1 MEPLHPSDP
10 SRIGGHRLLGR
21 LGAGGMGVVYLGRTD
36 DGALAAVKVI
46 RAEYAEEADFR
57 ARFRR
62 EAEIA
67 AEVDSPWAVRITG
80 ADPDAAE
87 PWLATSFVAGPSL
100 AEAVATHGPLPLRA
114 VRILGKALAKALGV
128 MHEQG
133 LVHRD
138 VKPGNVLLGM
148 DRPRLIDFG
157 IARGGEHTALTSADA
172 VLGTPGFLP
181 PEQAEGRPAEP
192 AGDVFS
198 LGCLLAYAATGR
210 LPFGSGTVD
219 AVLYRT
225 VHDEPDFGP
234 EVLADPELTAL
245 LRTCVAKHPEIR
257 PSASELDAAL
267 VEDTPGEG
275 TDWLPDPVVATIAA
289 RAAALLA
296 LPGIDETVVDPDAA
310 PVPGTAAPAPSRR
323 RFLALAS
330 GGAVLAAGGGL
341 AAWLAL
347 RDQDQPEKSAADA
360 PRRWAIGVHA
370 DLSGPQKAAG
380 QAQERGVRLAVD
392 AFNSRK
398 DKPFTLT
405 VVTADDAGKADRSA
419 AVATGLIAD
428 RDLFAVVGPTGND
441 SVIPCLELYGEAS
454 VPLVTVS
461 ALATT
466 FSITDRRSFFQSC
479 PISSAQAAVVNLQLA
494 GKQGVRKMGILS
506 DRGGDTDTWQAAQL
520 VSRTINIFAP
530 EATSYGRV
538 VPRGTTDLAPVVG
551 DLLAHGVD
559 GFFYTGTPA
568 GGAKVAGLL
577 AAAGFKGPRAADYTI
592 AGPEFLG
599 AAGPAAEG
607 WQFFTPYTGP
617 EAPEVAEVTRAHRA
631 AYGSA
636 PDIWT
641 AEAFDA
647 TRLIID
653 RLVATAAGGARPTR
667 AALLTALA
675 QGTFQGLTKEYAF
688 NERGQLTGNTYFT
701 HTVEG
706 GLMRYVGPAFRPA
719 AG

>member
-67 AEVDSPWAVRITG
+67 AEVDSPWAVRVTG

-100 AEAVATHGPLPLRA
+100 AEAVAAHGPLPLRA
-114 VRILGKALAKALGV
+114 VRILGKALAQALAV

-210 LPFGSGTVD
+210 LPFGTGTVD

-225 VHDEPDFGP
+225 VHDEPEFGP
-234 EVLADPELTAL
+234 EILADPELTAL
-245 LRTCVAKHPEIR
+245 LRTCVAKHPDIR
-257 PSASELDAAL
+257 PGARELDAAL
-267 VEDTPGEG
+267 TEDTPGEG

-296 LPGIDETVVDPDAA
+296 LPGIDETVADPDAA
-310 PVPGTAAPAPSRR
+310 PAPGTAAPAPSRR

-347 RDQDQPEKSAADA
+347 RDQDKPGDQAADA
-360 PRRWAIGVHA
+360 PRRWVIGVHA

-405 VVTADDAGKADRSA
+405 VATADDAGKADRSA
-419 AVATGLIAD
+419 AAAAGLIAN

-441 SVIPCLELYGEAS
+441 SVIPCLELYGESS

-479 PISSAQAAVVNLQLA
+479 PISSAQAAAINLQLA
-494 GKQGVRKMGILS
+494 GKQGVRRLGILS
-506 DRGGDTDTWQAAQL
+506 DRGGDTDTWQAAL
-520 VSRTINIFAP
+520 LMGRTIGYFAP
-530 EATSYGRV
+530 EATYYGRV
-538 VPRGTTDLAPVVG
+538 VPRGATDLAPVIT
-551 DLLAHGVD
+551 DLLAHGID

-577 AAAGFKGPRAADYTI
+577 AAAGFQGPRAADYTI

-599 AAGPAAEG
+599 AAGQAAEG

-653 RLVATAAGGARPTR
+653 RLVTTAAGGQRPTR
-667 AALLTALA
+667 AGLLTALT
-675 QGTFQGLTKEYAF
+675 QGTFRGLTKEYTF
-688 NERGQLTGNTYFT
+688 DDRRQVKGNIYFM
-701 HTVEG
+701 HKVEG
-706 GLMRYVGPAFRPA
+706 GRMRYVGPAVQPA

>member
-80 ADPDAAE
+80 ADPDATE

-100 AEAVATHGPLPLRA
+100 AEAVAAHGPLPPRA
-114 VRILGKALAKALGV
+114 VRILGKALARALGA

-192 AGDVFS
+192 AGDIFS

-210 LPFGSGTVD
+210 LPFGTGTVD

-267 VEDTPGEG
+267 VEDAPGEG

-296 LPGIDETVVDPDAA
+296 LPGIDETVADPDAA
-310 PVPGTAAPAPSRR
+310 PAPGTAAPAPSRR

-330 GGAVLAAGGGL
+330 GGAVLAVGGGL
-341 AAWLAL
+341 AAWQAL
-347 RDQDQPEKSAADA
+347 RDQDKPKNSAGDA
-360 PRRWAIGVHA
+360 PRRWVIGVHA

-419 AVATGLIAD
+419 AAATGLIAD

-494 GKQGVRKMGILS
+494 RKQGVRKMGILS

-520 VSRTINIFAP
+520 VSRTITIFAP

-538 VPRGTTDLAPVVG
+538 VPRGTTDLAPVVA

-592 AGPEFLG
+592 AGPEFLA

-653 RLVATAAGGARPTR
+653 RLVATAARGPRPTR

-675 QGTFQGLTKEYAF
+675 QGTFQGLTKEYTF
-688 NERGQLTGNTYFT
+688 NEKRQVEGNTYFT
-701 HTVEG
+701 HKVEG
-706 GLMRYVGPAFRPA
+706 GLMRYVGPAFPLA

>member
-67 AEVDSPWAVRITG
+67 AEVDSPWAVRVTG
-80 ADPDAAE
+80 ADPDATE

-100 AEAVATHGPLPLRA
+100 AEAVAAHGPLPLRA
-114 VRILGKALAKALGV
+114 VRILGKAMARALAV

-157 IARGGEHTALTSADA
+157 IARGGEHTALTSAGA

-210 LPFGSGTVD
+210 LPFGTGTVD

-245 LRTCVAKHPEIR
+245 LRTCVAKHPDIR
-257 PSASELDAAL
+257 PGARELDAAL
-267 VEDTPGEG
+267 TEDTPGEG
-275 TDWLPDPVVATIAA
+275 TDWLPDPVVATIAE

-296 LPGIDETVVDPDAA
+296 LPGIDETVADPDAA
-310 PVPGTAAPAPSRR
+310 PAPGTAAPAPTRR

-347 RDQDQPEKSAADA
+347 RDRDEPGTPAADA
-360 PRRWAIGVHA
+360 PRQWVIGVHA

-405 VVTADDAGKADRSA
+405 VATADDGGKADRSA
-419 AVATGLIAD
+419 AAATGLIAN

-441 SVIPCLELYGEAS
+441 SVIPCLELYGESS

-466 FSITDRRSFFQSC
+466 FSVTDRRSFFQSC
-479 PISSAQAAVVNLQLA
+479 PISSAQAAAVNLQLA
-494 GKQGVRKMGILS
+494 GKQGVRRMGILS

-520 VSRTINIFAP
+520 IGRTIAYFAP
-530 EATSYGRV
+530 EATYYGRV
-538 VPRGTTDLAPVVG
+538 VPRGATDFAPVVA
-551 DLLAHGVD
+551 DLLAHGID
-559 GFFYTGTPA
+559 GLFYTGTPA

-577 AAAGFKGPRAADYTI
+577 AAAGFRGPRAADYTI
-592 AGPEFLG
+592 AGPEFLA
-599 AAGPAAEG
+599 AAGQAAEG

-617 EAPEVAEVTRAHRA
+617 ESPEVAEVTRAHRA

-647 TRLIID
+647 TGLIID
-653 RLVATAAGGARPTR
+653 RLVTAAAGGARPTR
-667 AALLTALA
+667 AALLTALT
-675 QGTFQGLTKEYAF
+675 QGTFRGLTKEYTF
-688 NERGQLTGNTYFT
+688 DERRQVKGNIYFT
-701 HTVEG
+701 HQVEG
-706 GLMRYVGPAFRPA
+706 GRMRYVGPAVQPA

>member
-1 MEPLHPSDP
+1 
-10 SRIGGHRLLGR
+10 
-21 LGAGGMGVVYLGRTD
+21 
-36 DGALAAVKVI
+36 
-46 RAEYAEEADFR
+46 
-57 ARFRR
+57 
-62 EAEIA
+62 
-67 AEVDSPWAVRITG
+67 
-80 ADPDAAE
+80 
-87 PWLATSFVAGPSL
+87 
-100 AEAVATHGPLPLRA
+100 
-114 VRILGKALAKALGV
+114 

-210 LPFGSGTVD
+210 LPFGTGTVD

-225 VHDEPDFGP
+225 VHDEPEFGP
-234 EVLADPELTAL
+234 EILADPELTAL
-245 LRTCVAKHPEIR
+245 LRTCVAKHPDIR
-257 PSASELDAAL
+257 PGARELDAAL
-267 VEDTPGEG
+267 TEDTPGEG

-296 LPGIDETVVDPDAA
+296 LPGIDETVADPDAA
-310 PVPGTAAPAPSRR
+310 PAPGTAAPAPSRR

-347 RDQDQPEKSAADA
+347 RDQDKPGDQAADA
-360 PRRWAIGVHA
+360 PRRWVIGVHA

-405 VVTADDAGKADRSA
+405 VATADDAGKADRSA
-419 AVATGLIAD
+419 AAAAGLIAN

-441 SVIPCLELYGEAS
+441 SVIPCLELYGESS

-479 PISSAQAAVVNLQLA
+479 PISSAQAAAINLQLA
-494 GKQGVRKMGILS
+494 GKQGVRRLGILS
-506 DRGGDTDTWQAAQL
+506 DRGGDTDTWQAAL
-520 VSRTINIFAP
+520 LMGRTIGYFAP
-530 EATSYGRV
+530 EATYYGRV
-538 VPRGTTDLAPVVG
+538 VPRGATDLAPVIT
-551 DLLAHGVD
+551 DLLAHGID

-577 AAAGFKGPRAADYTI
+577 AAAGFQGPRAADYTI

-599 AAGPAAEG
+599 AAGQAAEG

-617 EAPEVAEVTRAHRA
+617 EAPRSR
-631 AYGSA
+631 
-636 PDIWT
+636 
-641 AEAFDA
+641 
-647 TRLIID
+647 R
-653 RLVATAAGGARPTR
+653 
-667 AALLTALA
+667 
-675 QGTFQGLTKEYAF
+675 
-688 NERGQLTGNTYFT
+688 
-701 HTVEG
+701 
-706 GLMRYVGPAFRPA
+706 
-719 AG
+719 

>member
-67 AEVDSPWAVRITG
+67 AEVDSPWAVRVTG

-100 AEAVATHGPLPLRA
+100 AEAVAAHGPLPLRA
-114 VRILGKALAKALGV
+114 VRILGKALGQALAV

-210 LPFGSGTVD
+210 LPFGTGTVD

-225 VHDEPDFGP
+225 VHDEPEFGP

-245 LRTCVAKHPEIR
+245 LRTCVAKHPDIR
-257 PSASELDAAL
+257 PGARELDAAL
-267 VEDTPGEG
+267 TEDTPGEG

-296 LPGIDETVVDPDAA
+296 LPGIDETVADPDAA
-310 PVPGTAAPAPSRR
+310 PAPGTAAAPSRR

-347 RDQDQPEKSAADA
+347 RDQDKPGNQAADA
-360 PRRWAIGVHA
+360 PRQWVIGVHA

-405 VVTADDAGKADRSA
+405 VATADDAGKAERSA
-419 AVATGLIAD
+419 AAATGLIAN

-441 SVIPCLELYGEAS
+441 SVIPCLELYGESS

-479 PISSAQAAVVNLQLA
+479 PISSSQAAAVNLQLA
-494 GKQGVRKMGILS
+494 GKQGVRRMGILS

-520 VSRTINIFAP
+520 MGRTIAYFAP
-530 EATSYGRV
+530 EATYYGRV
-538 VPRGTTDLAPVVG
+538 VPRGATDLAPVVT
-551 DLLAHGVD
+551 DLLAHGID

-577 AAAGFKGPRAADYTI
+577 AAAGFQGPRAADYTI
-592 AGPEFLG
+592 AGPDFLG
-599 AAGPAAEG
+599 AAGQAAEG

-617 EAPEVAEVTRAHRA
+617 EAPEVAEMTRAHRA

-653 RLVATAAGGARPTR
+653 RLVTTAAGGRRPTR
-667 AALLTALA
+667 AGLLTALT
-675 QGTFQGLTKEYAF
+675 QGTFRGLTKEYTF
-688 NERGQLTGNTYFT
+688 DDRQQVKGNIYFM
-701 HTVEG
+701 HKVEG
-706 GLMRYVGPAFRPA
+706 GRMRYVGPAVQPA